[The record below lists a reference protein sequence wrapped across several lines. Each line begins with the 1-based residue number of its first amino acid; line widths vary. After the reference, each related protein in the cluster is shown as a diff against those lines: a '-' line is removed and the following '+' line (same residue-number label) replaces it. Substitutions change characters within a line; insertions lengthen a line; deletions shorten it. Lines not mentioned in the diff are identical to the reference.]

1 MLPPRTSLIEDRRAI
16 IDRRALDDRLE
27 TLPYGDK
34 ARAPALEIIG
44 EALEQGRAEID
55 RRMVA
60 QPYRGRVHAA
70 ATSFLYDQLLRLAY
84 DVVTQRLFPN
94 PNPTPAERLCL
105 VGIGGTGRGE
115 MAPHSDLDLLLLVPD
130 RRNAWVEQAIEGL
143 LYLLWDLQLKVGHAV
158 RTPEEVIALSKTDM
172 SVRTATLEAR
182 YIWGDD
188 LLFHEMEVRF
198 AREVVRGSAHEFVAA
213 KLAERDERHARMGD
227 TRYLVE
233 PNVKD
238 GKGGL
243 RDLHTLYWIGK
254 YVHGVDR
261 PADLVDKGM
270 FSAREFRRFERA
282 ERFLWSVRCHLHRVT
297 GRPEDRLGFDHQRE
311 IAEAMNYAD
320 RPGKAAVERFM
331 HFYFLNAKAVG
342 DLTGVFLAQL
352 DAQLADEGR
361 RFALPTLLR
370 REKKLGGFPLDR
382 GRLSVKTQAWLEKDP
397 VRLLQL
403 FRTAQKEGV
412 EIHPDAMRA
421 AARAARAVDEVREDP
436 RANAIFLDILSGRE
450 QTDTVLRWMNEA
462 GVFGRF
468 VPDFGR
474 VVAQMQFDM
483 YHHYTVDEH
492 TIRAIGLTAAID
504 RGEMVDDHPLAS
516 ALIKQV
522 ASRRALYVA
531 VLLHDIAKGR
541 GGDHSE
547 LGAEIAYELGP
558 RFGLTAGET
567 DMVAWLVLHHLLM
580 SSTAFKR
587 DLADPTTIDDFVR
600 QVQSPERLR
609 MLLILT
615 VVDIRAVGPG
625 TWTDWKRRLLRTL
638 FEAAEERLR
647 LGHKQHGRSELVSA
661 RKAELDEQLDWP
673 RDALH
678 AHHKRLPDSYWLAE
692 PTGWQVDNALQVA
705 EAEAAAAL
713 GPARP
718 SIRMKRDRESD
729 ATRLSI
735 FAEDAPGLFY
745 RICAGLSAA
754 GASIIDARIHTTRD
768 QRALDNLLIT
778 DAQGRRYADKRRRK
792 RLEASLVEAIE
803 AEAPPPPPAPEP
815 LSDRD
820 AAFDVPPNI
829 IVSQTASTRMTVV
842 EVHARD
848 RSGLLARLAH
858 AILSVG
864 AVVHSAHVTTYGERA
879 VDTFYLTD
887 DHGRKLSHET
897 ADALR
902 EALREAAADPVAA

>member
-1 MLPPRTSLIEDRRAI
+1 MLPPRASLIEDRRAI
-16 IDRRALDDRLE
+16 IDRRALDEALVA
-27 TLPYGDK
+27 LPFGEA
-34 ARAPALEIIG
+34 ARAPALEILG
-44 EALEQGRAEID
+44 EALATGRAEID

-60 QPYRGRVHAA
+60 EPYRGRVHAA
-70 ATSFLYDQLLRLAY
+70 ATSFLFDQLLRLAH
-84 DVVTQRLFPN
+84 DLVVQRLFPV
-94 PNPTPAERLCL
+94 PNPTAAERLAL

-130 RRNAWVEQAIEGL
+130 HRTAWCEQAIEGL

-158 RTPEEVIALSKTDM
+158 RTPGEVIALSRDDM

-188 LLFHEMEVRF
+188 LLCHEMESRF
-198 AREVVRGSAHEFVAA
+198 SREIVRGTAPEFVAA
-213 KLAERDERHARMGD
+213 KLAEREERHARMGD
-227 TRYLVE
+227 SRYLVE

-254 YVHGVDR
+254 YVHDVRR
-261 PADLVDKGM
+261 PAELVEKGM
-270 FSAREFRRFERA
+270 FSQEEFRRFERA

-297 GRPEDRLGFDHQRE
+297 GRAEDRLGFDHQRE

-352 DAQLADEGR
+352 DAQLAEEGR

-382 GRLSVKTQAWLEKDP
+382 GRLSVKGQAWLEEEP
-397 VRLLQL
+397 IRLLQL
-403 FRTAQKEGV
+403 FRTAQAEGV

-421 AARAARAVDEVREDP
+421 AARAARAVDAVREDP
-436 RANAIFLDILSGRE
+436 EANAVFLDILTGRE
-450 QTDTVLRWMNEA
+450 ATDTVLRWMNEA

-504 RGEMVDDHPLAS
+504 RGELAEDHPLAS

-547 LGAEIAYELGP
+547 LGAEIARVLGP
-558 RFGLTAGET
+558 RFGLTPGET
-567 DMVAWLVLHHLLM
+567 DMVAWLVRHHLLM
-580 SSTAFKR
+580 SATAFKR

-647 LGHKQHGRSELVSA
+647 LGHKQHGRSDLVAA
-661 RKAELDEQLDWP
+661 RKSELDAQLDWP
-673 RDALH
+673 RAALE

-692 PTGWQVDNALQVA
+692 PTGWQVDNARQVA
-705 EAEAAAAL
+705 EAEAERAL
-713 GPARP
+713 GPPRA
-718 SIRMKRDRESD
+718 SIRMRRDAD
-729 ATRLSI
+729 AAATRLSI
-735 FAEDAPGLFY
+735 FTPDAPGLFY

-754 GASIIDARIHTTRD
+754 GASIIGARIHTTRD
-768 QRALDNLLIT
+768 ERALDNLLIV
-778 DAQGRRYADKRRRK
+778 DAQGRPYRDKRRRE
-792 RLEASLVEAIE
+792 RLRAALRQSIE
-803 AEAPPPPPAPEP
+803 SEQLPAPPAPEP
-815 LSDRD
+815 LSERD
-820 AAFDVPPNI
+820 AAFEVPANI
-829 IVSQTASTRMTVV
+829 IVSQTASTRMTVI

-848 RSGLLARLAH
+848 RAGLLARLAH

-864 AVVHSAHVTTYGERA
+864 AVVHSAHVATYGERA

-887 DHGRKLSHET
+887 DHGRKLDHDT
-897 ADALR
+897 AEWLR
-902 EALREAAADPVAA
+902 RRLADAAADPVAA